1 MELWKEI
8 ICNLL
13 QKEVMEIRLLSSDH
27 IDALFESEC
36 YKALQKIKMILED
49 ETLEDTEC
57 FMKIEKLCVFLKRWG
72 ADAAE
77 DMILGKYCGGQV
89 FLRFCQISPCNPS

>member
-13 QKEVMEIRLLSSDH
+13 QKETVEIRLLSTGS
-27 IDALFESEC
+27 IDSLFESEC

-49 ETLEDTEC
+49 EMLDDKDC
-57 FMKIEKLCVFLKRWG
+57 FMKIEEIVRVFEEMGSGCSGRHDFG
-72 ADAAE
+72 
-77 DMILGKYCGGQV
+77 
-89 FLRFCQISPCNPS
+89 

>member
-1 MELWKEI
+1 MDLWKEI
-8 ICNLL
+8 ICNML

-57 FMKIEKLCVFLKRWG
+57 FMKIEEIVRVFEEMG
-72 ADAAE
+72 S
-77 DMILGKYCGGQV
+77 GCGGRHD
-89 FLRFCQISPCNPS
+89 FG

>member
-8 ICNLL
+8 ICHLL
-13 QKEVMEIRLLSSDH
+13 RKETLEIRLLSSDH

-49 ETLEDTEC
+49 ETPDDKEC
-57 FMKIEKLCVFLKRWG
+57 FMKIEEIVRVFEEMGSGCSGRHDFG
-72 ADAAE
+72 
-77 DMILGKYCGGQV
+77 
-89 FLRFCQISPCNPS
+89 